1 MPIRLA
7 SLPAAREYHGS
18 AGCAFWEGYV
28 VADEAAFHQFL
39 GRAVTDRL
47 HDVEANESFEEEL
60 QGLATTGVATV
71 FVYRWSG
78 WLPA

>member
-28 VADEAAFHQFL
+28 VEDEAAFHQFL

-47 HDVEANESFEEEL
+47 HDVEANESFE
-60 QGLATTGVATV
+60 
-71 FVYRWSG
+71 
-78 WLPA
+78 